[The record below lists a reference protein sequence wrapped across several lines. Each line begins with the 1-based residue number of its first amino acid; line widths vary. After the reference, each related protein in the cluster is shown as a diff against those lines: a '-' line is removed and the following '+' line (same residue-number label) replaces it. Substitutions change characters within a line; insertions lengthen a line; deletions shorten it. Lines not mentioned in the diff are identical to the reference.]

1 MEKKQNV
8 PALRFPGFSGEW
20 KKKRL
25 EEMGA
30 SFSYGLNAA
39 ATTYDGQHK
48 YLRITDIDDESRKF
62 SGKELTSPN
71 VDLSNASDYLDYKLQ
86 ENDIVFARTGA
97 SVGKTYLYDTSD
109 GDVYYAG
116 FLIRVKIDSKY
127 DANFIFQKTL
137 TSDYSHFVVVTSQRS
152 GQPGINAQEYANWE
166 MLVPELNE
174 QKKIGRF
181 LTDFD
186 KNIFVCREKIKKLQQ
201 FQQAMLMKLFPRE
214 GAAEPELRFR
224 GFSGKWKSQKMKD
237 LGSFLKGKLYSKKNI
252 QTSGVPLILYGRLY
266 TQYELVIDEVDTF
279 AVPYEN
285 SVWSI
290 GGEVIVPASGETAED
305 IAIASVVKQKGILLG
320 GDLNIIRPND
330 TVSSVFL
337 ALSIS
342 YGHIHNE
349 LAKRAQGKSI
359 VHIHNSDLV
368 QLDIRLPSIEEQKAI
383 GDFFYQLD
391 RYISLQQKKLERMQR
406 LKAALLEKLFV

>member
-8 PALRFPGFSGEW
+8 PALRFQGFSGEW
-20 KKKRL
+20 EKYNLSMLSGVITK
-25 EEMGA
+25 G
-30 SFSYGLNAA
+30 
-39 ATTYDGQHK
+39 TTPLDK
-48 YLRITDIDDESRKF
+48 
-62 SGKELTSPN
+62 SGKGDVNFIKIENIDANTGAIHVTQKISQEEHN
-71 VDLSNASDYLDYKLQ
+71 GYLKRSQLK
-86 ENDIVFARTGA
+86 ENDILFSIAGTLGRVAVVKANLLPANTNQALAIIRLKKGNFQY
-97 SVGKTYLYDTSD
+97 VKTYLQGKAVENFLKANPTVGAQPNLSLAQVGDLEVVMPEESKEQENISD
-109 GDVYYAG
+109 FFQYWDE
-116 FLIRVKIDSKY
+116 LIFHTM
-127 DANFIFQKTL
+127 A
-137 TSDYSHFVVVTSQRS
+137 
-152 GQPGINAQEYANWE
+152 
-166 MLVPELNE
+166 
-174 QKKIGRF
+174 
-181 LTDFD
+181 
-186 KNIFVCREKIKKLQQ
+186 KIKRLRQ
-201 FQQAMLMKLFPRE
+201 FRQAMLAKLFPRE

-305 IAIASVVKQKGILLG
+305 IAIASVVKRKGILLG

>member
-20 KKKRL
+20 DMKYFKKLVVL
-25 EEMGA
+25 ERGG
-30 SFSYGLNAA
+30 SPRPIDDYITTDDNGLNWVKIGDAPA
-39 ATTYDGQHK
+39 NGNYITHTAEKIRPEGLSKTRQVFPGDLILSNSMSFGKPYIMGIPGCIHDGWLLIRDEKHHFDLK
-48 YLRITDIDDESRKF
+48 YLCVLLGIPAMLRQYRALAAGSTVSNLN
-62 SGKELTSPN
+62 KELVGNTHVYIP
-71 VDLSNASDYLDYKLQ
+71 
-86 ENDIVFARTGA
+86 DIV
-97 SVGKTYLYDTSD
+97 
-109 GDVYYAG
+109 
-116 FLIRVKIDSKY
+116 
-127 DANFIFQKTL
+127 
-137 TSDYSHFVVVTSQRS
+137 
-152 GQPGINAQEYANWE
+152 
-166 MLVPELNE
+166 E
-174 QKKIGRF
+174 QKKIGSF
-181 LTDFD
+181 FD
-186 KNIFVCREKIKKLQQ
+186 KLDQSIYWCENKIQKLQQ
-201 FQQAMLMKLFPRE
+201 FRQSMLTKLFPRE

>member
-8 PALRFPGFSGEW
+8 PALRFRGFSGKWKNIRIEDIARTAYGGGTPSTRNADFWRGAIPWIQSSDVIEDELWSISPRKYISKEAVKYSAAKVIPKNSIAIITRVGVGKVAFLPFDYATSQDFLSLSRLKIDERFGTYAVW
-20 KKKRL
+20 KK
-25 EEMGA
+25 
-30 SFSYGLNAA
+30 
-39 ATTYDGQHK
+39 
-48 YLRITDIDDESRKF
+48 
-62 SGKELTSPN
+62 
-71 VDLSNASDYLDYKLQ
+71 
-86 ENDIVFARTGA
+86 
-97 SVGKTYLYDTSD
+97 
-109 GDVYYAG
+109 
-116 FLIRVKIDSKY
+116 
-127 DANFIFQKTL
+127 
-137 TSDYSHFVVVTSQRS
+137 
-152 GQPGINAQEYANWE
+152 INADAG
-166 MLVPELNE
+166 LVQGTSIKGITREEVLAKFIKVPVAENE
-174 QKKIGRF
+174 AKQVGSFFYQFDKKIGETKR
-181 LTDFD
+181 
-186 KNIFVCREKIKKLQQ
+186 KIQKLRQ
-201 FQQAMLMKLFPRE
+201 FRQAMLTKLFPRE

-305 IAIASVVKQKGILLG
+305 IAIASVVKRKGILLG

-383 GDFFYQLD
+383 GDFFYKLD

>member
-20 KKKRL
+20 DMKYFKKLVVL
-25 EEMGA
+25 ERGG
-30 SFSYGLNAA
+30 SPRPIDDYITTDDNGLNWVKIGDAPA
-39 ATTYDGQHK
+39 NGSYITHTAEKIKPEGLSKTRQVFPGDLILSNSMSFGKPYIMGIPGCIHDGWLLIRDEKHHFDLK
-48 YLRITDIDDESRKF
+48 YLCVLLGIPAMLRQYRALAAGSTVSNLN
-62 SGKELTSPN
+62 KELVGNTHVYIP
-71 VDLSNASDYLDYKLQ
+71 
-86 ENDIVFARTGA
+86 DIV
-97 SVGKTYLYDTSD
+97 
-109 GDVYYAG
+109 
-116 FLIRVKIDSKY
+116 
-127 DANFIFQKTL
+127 
-137 TSDYSHFVVVTSQRS
+137 
-152 GQPGINAQEYANWE
+152 
-166 MLVPELNE
+166 E
-174 QKKIGRF
+174 QKKIGSF
-181 LTDFD
+181 FD
-186 KNIFVCREKIKKLQQ
+186 KLDQSIYWCENKIQKLQQ
-201 FQQAMLMKLFPRE
+201 FRQAMLTKLFPRE

-305 IAIASVVKQKGILLG
+305 IAIASVVKRKGILLG

>member
-8 PALRFPGFSGEW
+8 PALRFQGFSGEW
-20 KKKRL
+20 KRKTLGDFGNVAMNRRIFKEQTSETGEIPFYKIGTFGKEPDAYISRQLFEEYKAKYPYPDVGDILLSAAGSIGKTVEYTGKDEYFQDSNIVWLKHDERLDNPFLKYFYSKVKWGTLEGGTVKRL
-25 EEMGA
+25 YNKILLETE
-30 SFSYGLNAA
+30 
-39 ATTYDGQHK
+39 
-48 YLRITDIDDESRKF
+48 
-62 SGKELTSPN
+62 
-71 VDLSNASDYLDYKLQ
+71 
-86 ENDIVFARTGA
+86 IV
-97 SVGKTYLYDTSD
+97 L
-109 GDVYYAG
+109 
-116 FLIRVKIDSKY
+116 
-127 DANFIFQKTL
+127 
-137 TSDYSHFVVVTSQRS
+137 
-152 GQPGINAQEYANWE
+152 
-166 MLVPELNE
+166 PEIIE
-174 QKKIGRF
+174 QKKIGKFFASYDRM
-181 LTDFD
+181 
-186 KNIFVCREKIKKLQQ
+186 IAHQEGKIRKLQQ
-201 FQQAMLMKLFPRE
+201 FRQAMLTKLFPRE

-305 IAIASVVKQKGILLG
+305 IAIASVVKRKGILLG

>member
-20 KKKRL
+20 KSHQLQSFGKATGGTPIESEFVSQGKYKVISIGSYSEQGTYIDQGIRANYSEKTAKRILNKDDLAMLLNDKTLRGNIIGRVLLIDADDSYVYNQRTERL
-25 EEMGA
+25 EVDKDNFNP
-30 SFSYGLNAA
+30 SFL
-39 ATTYDGQHK
+39 HC
-48 YLRITDIDDESRKF
+48 LF
-62 SGKELTSPN
+62 N
-71 VDLSNASDYLDYKLQ
+71 VDKIRKAIIYNAVGITQIHVNWSAISQLFYHIPPTMAEQNCISNFNIEYSQFILLQ
-86 ENDIVFARTGA
+86 KN
-97 SVGKTYLYDTSD
+97 K
-109 GDVYYAG
+109 
-116 FLIRVKIDSKY
+116 IR
-127 DANFIFQKTL
+127 
-137 TSDYSHFVVVTSQRS
+137 
-152 GQPGINAQEYANWE
+152 
-166 MLVPELNE
+166 
-174 QKKIGRF
+174 
-181 LTDFD
+181 
-186 KNIFVCREKIKKLQQ
+186 KLQQ
-201 FQQAMLMKLFPRE
+201 FRQAMLAKLFPRE

-305 IAIASVVKQKGILLG
+305 IAIASVVKRKGILLG

>member
-8 PALRFPGFSGEW
+8 PALRFQGFSGEW
-20 KKKRL
+20 EKKTLGDFGNVAMNRRIFKEQTSETGEIPFYKIGTFGKEPDAYISRQLFEEYKAKYPYPDVGDILLSAAGSIGKTVEYTGKDEYFQDSNIVWLKHDERLDNPFLKYFYSKVKWGTLEGGTVKRL
-25 EEMGA
+25 YNKILLETE
-30 SFSYGLNAA
+30 
-39 ATTYDGQHK
+39 
-48 YLRITDIDDESRKF
+48 
-62 SGKELTSPN
+62 
-71 VDLSNASDYLDYKLQ
+71 
-86 ENDIVFARTGA
+86 IV
-97 SVGKTYLYDTSD
+97 L
-109 GDVYYAG
+109 
-116 FLIRVKIDSKY
+116 
-127 DANFIFQKTL
+127 
-137 TSDYSHFVVVTSQRS
+137 
-152 GQPGINAQEYANWE
+152 
-166 MLVPELNE
+166 PEIIE
-174 QKKIGRF
+174 QKKIGKFFASYDRM
-181 LTDFD
+181 
-186 KNIFVCREKIKKLQQ
+186 IAHQEGKIRKLQQ
-201 FQQAMLMKLFPRE
+201 FRQAMLTKLFPRE

-305 IAIASVVKQKGILLG
+305 IAIASVVKRKGILLG

>member
-8 PALRFPGFSGEW
+8 PALRFQGFSGEW
-20 KKKRL
+20 EKKRL
-25 EEMGA
+25 KDIGTIMTGNTPSPSHSEYYSDDGIFWVTPSDIMDVIVTNTARKLSPEGEKVSHIAEAGSILVTCIA
-30 SFSYGLNAA
+30 SIGKNTLLLANGGFNQQINSLTPDKNYDSFFLLYESFLWSEKMKQEA
-39 ATTYDGQHK
+39 ATGTMQIINKKEFSEILASVPSYEEQTQIGQLLK
-48 YLRITDIDDESRKF
+48 RVETISAFQSRK
-62 SGKELTSPN
+62 
-71 VDLSNASDYLDYKLQ
+71 V
-86 ENDIVFARTGA
+86 R
-97 SVGKTYLYDTSD
+97 
-109 GDVYYAG
+109 
-116 FLIRVKIDSKY
+116 
-127 DANFIFQKTL
+127 
-137 TSDYSHFVVVTSQRS
+137 
-152 GQPGINAQEYANWE
+152 
-166 MLVPELNE
+166 
-174 QKKIGRF
+174 
-181 LTDFD
+181 
-186 KNIFVCREKIKKLQQ
+186 KLQQ
-201 FQQAMLMKLFPRE
+201 FRQAMLAKLFPRE

-305 IAIASVVKQKGILLG
+305 IAIASVVKRKGILLG

-391 RYISLQQKKLERMQR
+391 RYISLQQKKLKRMQR

>member
-20 KKKRL
+20 ESHYLGMLGVTFSGLSGKTKADFGHGQARFVPYLNVFNHPIADLQETEAIEIDDKQNEVKYGDIFFTTSSETP
-25 EEMGA
+25 EEVGMSSVWLGNEKNVYLNSFCFGYRPTSTLYPFFMAFLLRSSSVRKEFVFLAQGISRYNISKNKAMGIGI
-30 SFSYGLNAA
+30 SVPLFREQCKIGDFFQNLDKLI
-39 ATTYDGQHK
+39 DGQSHK
-48 YLRITDIDDESRKF
+48 I
-62 SGKELTSPN
+62 
-71 VDLSNASDYLDYKLQ
+71 Q
-86 ENDIVFARTGA
+86 
-97 SVGKTYLYDTSD
+97 
-109 GDVYYAG
+109 
-116 FLIRVKIDSKY
+116 
-127 DANFIFQKTL
+127 
-137 TSDYSHFVVVTSQRS
+137 
-152 GQPGINAQEYANWE
+152 
-166 MLVPELNE
+166 
-174 QKKIGRF
+174 
-181 LTDFD
+181 
-186 KNIFVCREKIKKLQQ
+186 KLQQ
-201 FQQAMLMKLFPRE
+201 FRQAMLTKLFPRE

>member
-8 PALRFPGFSGEW
+8 PALRFQGFSGEW
-20 KKKRL
+20 ESHYL
-25 EEMGA
+25 GMLGVT
-30 SFSYGLNAA
+30 FSGLSGKTKA
-39 ATTYDGQHK
+39 DFGHGQARFVP
-48 YLRITDIDDESRKF
+48 YLNVFNHPIADLQETEAIEIDDKQNEVKYGDIFFTTSSETPEEVGMSSVWLGNEKNVYLNSFCFGYRPTSTLYPFFMAFLLRSSSVRKEFVFLAQGISRY
-62 SGKELTSPN
+62 N
-71 VDLSNASDYLDYKLQ
+71 
-86 ENDIVFARTGA
+86 I
-97 SVGKTYLYDTSD
+97 
-109 GDVYYAG
+109 
-116 FLIRVKIDSKY
+116 SKNK
-127 DANFIFQKTL
+127 AM
-137 TSDYSHFVVVTSQRS
+137 
-152 GQPGINAQEYANWE
+152 GIGISFP
-166 MLVPELNE
+166 LFRE
-174 QKKIGRF
+174 QCKIG
-181 LTDFD
+181 DFFQNLD
-186 KNIFVCREKIKKLQQ
+186 KFIDGKSHKIQKLQQ
-201 FQQAMLMKLFPRE
+201 FRQAMLTKLFPRE

-391 RYISLQQKKLERMQR
+391 RYISLQHKKLERMQR

>member
-8 PALRFPGFSGEW
+8 PALRFQGFSGEW
-20 KKKRL
+20 ESHYLGMLGVTFSGLSGKTKADFGHGQARFVPYLNVFNHPIADLQETEAIEIDDKQTEVKYGDIFFTVSSETP
-25 EEMGA
+25 EEVGMSSVWLGNEKNVYLNSFCFGYRPTSTLYPFFMAFLLRSSSVRKEFVFLAQGISRYNISKNKAMGIGI
-30 SFSYGLNAA
+30 SFPLFREQCKIGDFFQNLDKFI
-39 ATTYDGQHK
+39 DGQSHK
-48 YLRITDIDDESRKF
+48 
-62 SGKELTSPN
+62 
-71 VDLSNASDYLDYKLQ
+71 VQ
-86 ENDIVFARTGA
+86 
-97 SVGKTYLYDTSD
+97 
-109 GDVYYAG
+109 
-116 FLIRVKIDSKY
+116 
-127 DANFIFQKTL
+127 
-137 TSDYSHFVVVTSQRS
+137 
-152 GQPGINAQEYANWE
+152 
-166 MLVPELNE
+166 
-174 QKKIGRF
+174 
-181 LTDFD
+181 
-186 KNIFVCREKIKKLQQ
+186 KLQQ
-201 FQQAMLMKLFPRE
+201 FRQAMLMKLFPRE

-383 GDFFYQLD
+383 GDFFYRLD